1 VEKQRDDKVELLSA
15 YERDIQSIE
24 KENQE
29 KLVPD
34 MGKLGKLEKPTHISQ
49 DKLKEKLGQ
58 IKEAIKKRGELMAT
72 LNLLKE
78 TKRGIEDKLKEWK
91 DKSLDELNKENE
103 RLTVKLKEVEDILS
117 SHQGELDFINKKI
130 YKLET
135 RIEDID
141 KKLKNLD
148 DLGETCPICGSVLD
162 EEHKKDLKQERE
174 EEIQKLNSKINELNQ
189 VKSKGDEVIGQDK
202 TNIKETE
209 KELNEY
215 KLLIDKFIDLNKV
228 KSKIDKV
235 EENISNIDETLS
247 LNMNEDVKFENFDEY
262 IKHMED
268 LLERFK
274 DYNQAQQ
281 SLEDIKYRFNR
292 NNDKIRENKANIEIL
307 KGEIEGLKKKYST
320 FQDKIK
326 DLPEIVEKVG
336 ELTTVYE
343 DTKKEYS
350 LVNEKVISS
359 RTLIEKLTQDVR
371 ELEDEVIAKERLL
384 KQLDNLKDYHIWLN
398 DYLIPTLDVIEK
410 HVMQNIQQE
419 FDVNFKKMFSLLIDD
434 PSKTGR
440 IDEEFTPIIEQDGYQ
455 QEINYL
461 SGGEKPASL

>member
-307 KGEIEGLKKKYST
+307 KGEIERFKE
-320 FQDKIK
+320 KI
-326 DLPEIVEKVG
+326 L
-336 ELTTVYE
+336 Y
-343 DTKKEYS
+343 
-350 LVNEKVISS
+350 
-359 RTLIEKLTQDVR
+359 
-371 ELEDEVIAKERLL
+371 
-384 KQLDNLKDYHIWLN
+384 
-398 DYLIPTLDVIEK
+398 IP
-410 HVMQNIQQE
+410 
-419 FDVNFKKMFSLLIDD
+419 
-434 PSKTGR
+434 R
-440 IDEEFTPIIEQDGYQ
+440 
-455 QEINYL
+455 
-461 SGGEKPASL
+461 